1 MQRKRDAL
9 SGAEV
14 EKLVQQEAEIQH
26 TPETAPKREE
36 APEDEWEHLRH
47 CRRQLEQIL
56 EQVKQLTEQEQPPMD
71 RIEGGPT
78 VLPDGG
84 LEADP
89 ELLEERQR
97 AALYRKLAHLY
108 VMEHDLQRIRRA
120 FPKEKIDSLEQLG
133 EGFFALRR
141 GGIDPVVACAAL
153 MQGRGEG
160 APPEMGLLS
169 GRQQEQQE
177 YYTPAEVDRLTEQEL
192 KDPSVMAAVRWS
204 MTRWKNR

>member
-1 MQRKRDAL
+1 MQRKRNAL
-9 SGAEV
+9 SRPEAE
-14 EKLVQQEAEIQH
+14 EPMQQETEAR
-26 TPETAPKREE
+26 PAPE
-36 APEDEWEHLRH
+36 APQPEEQEDELERLRH
-47 CRRQLEQIL
+47 CRRQMEQIL
-56 EQVKQLTEQEQPPMD
+56 EQVKQLTEPEQPPMD
-71 RIEGGPT
+71 RLEGETIDP
-78 VLPDGG
+78 PDGG
-84 LEADP
+84 FEADP

-160 APPEMGLLS
+160 TPPEMGLLS
-169 GRQQEQQE
+169 GGRQEQQE
-177 YYTPAEVDRLTEQEL
+177 YYTPAEVDRLTEREL

-204 MTRWKNR
+204 MTKWKNR